1 MLPMAQTVVSPV
13 QLMGAEKWVCR
24 AMGRAWPGSLTYPLA
39 WGTEPAVSATE
50 PTLNS
55 MVALTSLFN
64 IKGPAP
70 CLSSDT

>member
-1 MLPMAQTVVSPV
+1 MGLQGDGKSMAGT
-13 QLMGAEKWVCR
+13 
-24 AMGRAWPGSLTYPLA
+24 LTYPLA